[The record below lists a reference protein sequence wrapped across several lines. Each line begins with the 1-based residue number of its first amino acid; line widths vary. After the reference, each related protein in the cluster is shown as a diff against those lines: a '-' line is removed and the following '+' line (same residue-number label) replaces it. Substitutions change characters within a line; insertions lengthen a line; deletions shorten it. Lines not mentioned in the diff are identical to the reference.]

1 MNGQQGQLSLS
12 FVPANDAQAY
22 VRSFQ
27 SNVGAGAL
35 RIGGDAAR
43 QVLMQ
48 SRLPV
53 NELGRIWELSDM
65 HKQGSLSLPEFA
77 LAMFLA
83 QSRIKGKALPDT
95 LPPAIRAEVD
105 AANSRATHVPLAT
118 TPALHTPAANPLVM
132 TQPQMSMQMVGMNRM
147 LPPPNSMG
155 SMSMAQSNPMSMG
168 QSNPMSMTQSNPMS
182 MAQSNSMSMT
192 QSNPMSMAQSNPMS
206 MTQSVP
212 TVQATAE
219 SVDDFE
225 SRFPDIAPAGG
236 AAAALSSVKQSF
248 GQGMM
253 GARAA
258 VSQHQWAISGTERA
272 QYEAIFRKWDPGH
285 RGVLRGEQAREV
297 FAQSGL
303 AQHELAKIWSLSDIS
318 NQGEL
323 NLNEFSVAMHL
334 IFRRLAGAQIPAT
347 LPPELVPRSSK
358 DFIDSLNVMKE
369 QLLYKDSGSRA
380 PTPAGLRASTQASS
394 YVTDDD
400 ADNDDAATYRSANR
414 RRNRTGATG
423 RSSVEPTV
431 RDSGPATQGSGTAT
445 PTGESLDQLRA
456 TVRQRRD
463 KVAALRADVERR
475 NRERAE
481 ARVTARWR
489 VDELKRDIEA
499 LHKATPMPGAAST
512 EAGGDRAR
520 FIAKRDNLVAS
531 IHELVDIMPG
541 LATDYEKLSSD
552 LAEANRNVLKA
563 RTAAQSGGAAKTDM
577 ESRAARLVAQR
588 MAALT
593 GQTLEEIEG
602 DAGGEHVKSETA
614 RIDKQYR
621 DRVERMQSVTTGLSR
636 VQGVLRDLGL
646 GGASS
651 GSAGSRK
658 WEDGN
663 GVASDEVAEL
673 VRRLQRIPRPAPVRS
688 EPDRPQSAF
697 TPAAVR
703 PEPDRPQSAFTLV
716 TNVEAPAAVK
726 PVSAAQRLR
735 AASSQEERNRILQEI
750 AEERFRERERAL
762 NGPEP
767 EPEPVVEP
775 VKQTEPVKNQ
785 DYNFES
791 RFPSFKQDS
800 LTVEDEGTPFKSPIT
815 PDPKP
820 EMSQRA
826 PLRAEKPEMDSAINN
841 PFGAHIAD
849 KRPTSNYSSIFDQSL
864 EVAADSDSSSDEWDH
879 DSSDDENDDPLGPKQ
894 PKPLAAQAQDAN
906 MASGSSASFNTAFAN
921 PSASETKPSDDLE
934 ALAKEETN
942 PFLGLLAAAA
952 SVANDAD
959 KSDAKPTASVP
970 TADLLSGDAPVDFKQ
985 LRVRALYPYA
995 ADATA
1000 DELAIDT
1007 GDLIETRPIPSGA
1020 SSTEAHAGDGW
1031 MYGEILKESSDDQG
1045 DGWQPSG
1052 KCGWFP
1058 TEYADTLGEP
1068 GTRGWNKTKARFG
1081 SAKYDYEPQHDD
1093 ELKVVLGERVRV
1105 IDGDI
1110 DESWWKVRRIKPV
1123 DGQRSE
1129 GMLPAMYIDIDK

>member
-1 MNGQQGQLSLS
+1 QLSLS

-105 AANSRATHVPLAT
+105 TANSRATHVPLAT

-155 SMSMAQSNPMSMG
+155 SMSMAQSNPMSMA

-192 QSNPMSMAQSNPMS
+192 QSNPIS

-394 YVTDDD
+394 YATDDD

-463 KVAALRADVERR
+463 KVAALRADVEQR

-658 WEDGN
+658 WEDGS

-1123 DGQRSE
+1123 D
-1129 GMLPAMYIDIDK
+1129 